1 MIWSIIIG
9 LIVGLLARLIKPG
22 KDAMGWIATIF
33 LGISG
38 SFGAGVIGRGLG
50 WYAPNEPAGFIASVI
65 TAAILLT
72 IYNKMKK

>member
-9 LIVGLLARLIKPG
+9 LIVGLVARLIKPG

-33 LGISG
+33 LGIVG

-50 WYAPNEPAGFIASVI
+50 WYAPNEPAGFIASVVV
-65 TAAILLT
+65 AAILLT